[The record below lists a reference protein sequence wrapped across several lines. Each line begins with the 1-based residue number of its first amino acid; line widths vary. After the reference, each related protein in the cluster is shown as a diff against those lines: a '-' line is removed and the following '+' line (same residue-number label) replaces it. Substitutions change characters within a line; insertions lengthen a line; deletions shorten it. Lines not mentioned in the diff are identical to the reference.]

1 MRTTTRK
8 AKHEQ
13 LKQKITVVS
22 FDINEA
28 INSREQEAKRHD
40 LKITNGDAWAFGEH
54 DPKECI
60 KAISEGNAHFQKPAS
75 IKAAAAKARRTS
87 IKRRKKYTEG
97 EGEPQIDR
105 YLSNSETPFMMKTK
119 KKASINA
126 NIDIYINASANAL
139 TTSEMIEEYYKG
151 AILEAYKYVL
161 QGRMLN
167 IYVINTVEKAYKDGS
182 TGIQR
187 TQLKE
192 ASHPIDYKR
201 ISIAAYPA
209 FFRYVFFKSYAFAK
223 SKPTSHMGYPIHNET
238 KVKKI
243 IAAAFP
249 DGENREILYFDI
261 DSWQKNGKKF
271 NQA

>member
-13 LKQKITVVS
+13 LRQKITVVD

-28 INSREQEAKRHD
+28 INLTSE
-40 LKITNGDAWAFGEH
+40 KIQRFEKDFENGNTWTFGNH
-54 DPKECI
+54 DPSECI

-105 YLSNSETPFMMKTK
+105 YLANSETPFMMKTK

-126 NIDIYINASANAL
+126 NIDIYINASAKHL
-139 TTSEMIEEYYKG
+139 ITSKTIEEYYKG

-167 IYVINTVEKAYKDGS
+167 IYVINTVDKGYKDGS
-182 TGIQR
+182 MSINR

-209 FFRYVFFKSYAFAK
+209 FFRYVIFKSYGFAK
-223 SKPTSHMGYPIHNET
+223 SKPASNMGTPIHNEE

-261 DSWQKNGKKF
+261 DSWQKNRKKF